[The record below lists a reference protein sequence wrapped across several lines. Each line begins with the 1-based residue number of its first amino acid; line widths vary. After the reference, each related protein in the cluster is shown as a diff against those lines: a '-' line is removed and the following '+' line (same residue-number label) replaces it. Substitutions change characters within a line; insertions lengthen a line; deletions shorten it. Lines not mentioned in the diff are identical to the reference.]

1 MTPTYSAPSHS
12 GTQVPYETILR
23 DAWLV
28 VRGANCALRD
38 PARLRENLYQAFER
52 TFTHADGIFNAHS
65 GMASRDM
72 LNDEIARMGRAV
84 GDERGT
90 LLEKAAREAVDR
102 CVSAAMGPSRLWRRV
117 FPDMVLNMLLN
128 EIGLD
133 SACSDGV
140 CTVSS
145 GRRTHAVL
153 SGSTWRKEWADAED
167 GAHIVTLYHDSHV
180 SDEVVHRCKPGRL
193 RLYVPDYVQGLDPCV
208 KHISA
213 LPSKLKN

>member
-1 MTPTYSAPSHS
+1 MTSSYSAPSHS

-23 DAWLV
+23 DAWLA

-38 PARLRENLYQAFER
+38 PARLMENLYPAFER
-52 TFTHADGIFNAHS
+52 TFTHAEGIFDAHS
-65 GMASRDM
+65 GMASSEMQDA
-72 LNDEIARMGRAV
+72 EIAHMCRIVGGRGGA
-84 GDERGT
+84 
-90 LLEKAAREAVDR
+90 LLEKAAGEAVYR
-102 CVSAAMGPSRLWRRV
+102 CVSAAMGPSRLWHRV
-117 FPDMVLNMLLN
+117 FPGMVLNMLLN

-145 GRRTHAVL
+145 GGRAHAVL

-167 GAHIVTLYHDSHV
+167 GAHIVTLYHDGHV
-180 SDEVVHRCKPGRL
+180 PDEVVHRCKPGRL
-193 RLYVPDYVQGLDPCV
+193 HLYVPDYVQGLDPCV

-213 LPSKLKN
+213 LPGKLRN